1 MRLTA
6 TRLLR
11 QASRWLALAAALGLP
26 ASAIASDSA
35 DGAPR
40 GVNPRDLVSKLD
52 LIFKRDVFDGGVA
65 VNSWTLKYDRA
76 LGTRWGVAAELP
88 FAQSRTPWGITSGLS
103 ESKLKFRRVTT
114 EGRFSWLLG
123 GEFVLPT
130 AEHAALGSGTWQ
142 VNPSA
147 GVVYAVSPQVF
158 AFGGVQ
164 RFQSISEEAGRLPVR
179 QNQAR
184 LLVARV
190 SPKGWWVMGDLK
202 ATRDLVADADLLDV
216 EVEAGRMVTASTAFS
231 VRLAGSGMDSPRSS
245 GVVVNYRIL
254 F

>member
-1 MRLTA
+1 MR
-6 TRLLR
+6 
-11 QASRWLALAAALGLP
+11 QLALPDFLPTLRLVALAGILGLP
-26 ASAIASDSA
+26 ASAGASDA
-35 DGAPR
+35 TDGAPR

-52 LIFKRDVFDGGVA
+52 LIFKRDVFEGGVA

-76 LGTRWGVAAELP
+76 LGTRWGMAVELP

-103 ESKLKFRRVTT
+103 ESKLKFRHVTT
-114 EGRFSWLLG
+114 RGKLSWVVG
-123 GEFVLPT
+123 GEFVIPT
-130 AEHAALGSGTWQ
+130 AEHASLGSGTWQ
-142 VNPSA
+142 ANPSA

-164 RFQSISEEAGRLPVR
+164 RFQSLSEESGRLPVR

-184 LLVARV
+184 VLLARV
-190 SPKGWWVMGDLK
+190 SPRGWWVMGDLK
-202 ATRDLVADADLLDV
+202 ATRDLVTDADLLDI
-216 EVEAGRMVTASTAFS
+216 EVEAGRMLNASTALS
-231 VRLAGSGMDSPRSS
+231 VRLADSAWDSPRTS